1 MSTIKENAEA
11 LHDNVH
17 VLIEKQAE
25 YYKLWTFKVGMKSIT
40 LLIHAFLL
48 ALFTTL
54 TVLFISIA
62 AALSLG
68 DYLHSYAQGFLI
80 VSVFYFTM
88 CLLVYLLRDKINR
101 PILEKFSTIFFA
113 D

>member
-17 VLIEKQAE
+17 ALIEKQAA
-25 YYKLWTFKVGMKSIT
+25 YYKLWAFKAGMKSIT
-40 LLIHAFLL
+40 LLIHMFLL
-48 ALFTTL
+48 TLFSAL

-62 AALSLG
+62 AALLLG
-68 DYLHSYAQGFLI
+68 DYLHSNAYGFLI
-80 VSVFYFTM
+80 VSGFYLTM
-88 CLLVYLLRDKINR
+88 CGLVYLLRDKIDR
-101 PILEKFSTIFFA
+101 PILEKFSHIFFA